1 MDRVDINALRRFL
14 HRLFPGRCA
23 LCGRA
28 THRHIDLC
36 GGCETTLPRLSAPCR
51 RCASPEVSAPARD
64 CGFCLGRDWPFARC
78 VAPFAYAAPVDRL
91 VAGFKYRAELA
102 DGRSLSLLLAEQLQ
116 ADYRGAPWPELLVP
130 VPLHTGR
137 LRQRGFNQA
146 MEISRVLRAE
156 LGIPVDA
163 RSCRRRRDTG
173 RQVGRSAAQ
182 RHQVLRAA
190 FALRL
195 SQRAQACRRV
205 ALVDDVLTS
214 GATAMELGRAWRR
227 ASPGV
232 ELHLWCL
239 ARA

>member
-1 MDRVDINALRRFL
+1 MDRVDSGALRRFI

-28 THRHIDLC
+28 THRLIDLC
-36 GGCETTLPRLSAPCR
+36 SGCEATLPRLSSACR
-51 RCASPEVSAPARD
+51 RCGSPDIAAPALD

-78 VAPFAYAAPVDRL
+78 VAPFAYRPPVDRL

-102 DGRSLSLLLAEQLQ
+102 DGRSLSLLLAERLRYE
-116 ADYRGAPWPELLVP
+116 YRGEAWPELLVP

-137 LRQRGFNQA
+137 MRQRGFNQA
-146 MEISRVLRAE
+146 LEIARTLRTE
-156 LGIPVDA
+156 LAVPLDV

-173 RQVGRSAAQ
+173 RQVGRSVPQ
-182 RHQVLRAA
+182 RRRALSGA
-190 FALRL
+190 FALRPAPRAL
-195 SQRAQACRRV
+195 SCRRV

-227 ASPGV
+227 AMPGV